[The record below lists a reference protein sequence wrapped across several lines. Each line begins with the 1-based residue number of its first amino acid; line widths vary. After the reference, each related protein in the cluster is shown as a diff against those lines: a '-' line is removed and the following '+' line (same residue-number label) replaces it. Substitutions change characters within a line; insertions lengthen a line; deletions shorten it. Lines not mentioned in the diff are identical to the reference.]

1 MMRDT
6 KELLE
11 RIITNYGVKELEE
24 IINYCIV
31 ERDLINTKYEV
42 GDIVWIKRGM
52 GKDNIAQIQ
61 YYMVKDEPIY
71 SYLVKANN
79 KDVPLGCADIRPAT
93 QEEKD
98 VFNAGKTWKEH
109 EDEVW
114 NEKSKKFDEW
124 FKEVLAKAEKRAEE
138 DPEIEPHIAG
148 FKRSDTVDN
157 DDRIKRRQELAVQMA
172 EDRYNDRIYE
182 LKRKALVKSSDAL
195 DQTGDKEVI
204 EKFKK
209 LNQQATEEK
218 IKELKQEAKKYDL
231 KVEEFRNES
240 KPFGKERS

>member
-24 IINYCIV
+24 IINYCKV

-61 YYMVKDEPIY
+61 YYMTENNGESC
-71 SYLVKANN
+71 SYLVKSNN
-79 KDVPLGCADIRPAT
+79 EDIPLGCADIRPAT

-98 VFNAGKTWKEH
+98 VFNAGETWKEH
-109 EDEVW
+109 EEEVW
-114 NEKSKKFDEW
+114 DEKSKKFDEW

-138 DPEIEPHIAG
+138 SPEVEPHIAG

-157 DDRIKRRQELAVQMA
+157 DDRIKRRQELTVQMA
-172 EDRYNDRIYE
+172 ENRYNDRIYE

-195 DQTGDKEVI
+195 DQPGDEEVI

-218 IKELKQEAKKYDL
+218 IKELKKEAKKYDL

-240 KPFGKERS
+240 RPFSKDN

>member
-1 MMRDT
+1 MRDT

-24 IINYCIV
+24 IINYCKV

-42 GDIVWIKRGM
+42 GDIVWIKRGV

-61 YYMVKDEPIY
+61 YYMVEDNGESC
-71 SYLVKANN
+71 SYLVKSNN
-79 KDVPLGCADIRPAT
+79 KDIPLGCADIRPAT

-98 VFNAGKTWKEH
+98 VFNADKTWKEH
-109 EDEVW
+109 ER
-114 NEKSKKFDEW
+114 EKHEERMKNLYKWFDDY
-124 FKEVLAKAEKRAEE
+124 KAKHKDDPPEE
-138 DPEIEPHIAG
+138 PRPPHIAG

-157 DDRIKRRQELAVQMA
+157 DDRIKRRQELTVQMA
-172 EDRYNDRIYE
+172 ENRYNDRIYE

-195 DQTGDKEVI
+195 DEPGDEEVI

-218 IKELKQEAKKYDL
+218 IKELKKEAKKYDL

-240 KPFGKERS
+240 RPFSKDN